1 VELTLT
7 IRPNFLPN
15 ERFLELRSILR
26 DHLQRIGATITPET
40 FPGICDDLIWWLL
53 KDSFRRAGAD
63 EGSVWIVDS
72 DLKHLVIAYNS
83 GPKAGEMIGFRQSLQ
98 EGIVSLVFANE
109 QSFVETEVY
118 RNAQHSG
125 KLDQKLSVT
134 TYAMIV
140 VPFYFLN
147 ECRGV
152 ISCVKLMEATTS
164 AGKLLPKGPVPGD
177 FDLND
182 LSTIQNVALIIRDL
196 IDYRLLKTTVAWKQ
210 G

>member
-1 VELTLT
+1 LAP
-7 IRPNFLPN
+7 RPNFLAN
-15 ERFLELRSILR
+15 EQFLPLRSVLQ
-26 DHLQRIGATITPET
+26 DHLQKMAATITPEN
-40 FPGICDDLIWWLL
+40 FPGICNDRIWRLL
-53 KDSFRRAGAD
+53 NDSFKRAGAD

-72 DLKHLVIAYNS
+72 EMKHLVISYNS
-83 GPKAGEMIGFRQSLQ
+83 GPNAEAITGFQQSLD

-109 QSFVETEVY
+109 QSFVETEVF

-125 KLDQKLSVT
+125 ILDDKLGVT

-152 ISCVKLMEATTS
+152 ISGVKLMEATAR
-164 AGKLLPKGPVPGD
+164 AGKLIPQGVLPAS

-182 LSTIQNVALIIRDL
+182 LAIIQNAALLIRDL
-196 IDYRLLKTTVAWKQ
+196 IDYGLLKTAVAWNQ
-210 G
+210 T

>member
-1 VELTLT
+1 LAT
-7 IRPNFLPN
+7 RPNFLAS
-15 ERFLELRSILR
+15 ERFLPLRSVLQ
-26 DHLQRIGATITPET
+26 DHLQRMAATITPEN
-40 FPGICDDLIWWLL
+40 FPAICDDRIWRLL
-53 KDSFRRAGAD
+53 NDSFKRAGAD

-72 DLKHLVIAYNS
+72 EMKHLVISYNS
-83 GPKAGEMIGFRQSLQ
+83 GPQAETITGFRQSLD

-109 QSFVETEVY
+109 QSFVETEVF

-125 KLDQKLSVT
+125 ILDDKLGVT

-152 ISCVKLMEATTS
+152 ISCVKLMEATAR
-164 AGKLLPKGPVPGD
+164 AGKLVPKGALPGG

-182 LSTIQNVALIIRDL
+182 LATMQNAVLIIRDL
-196 IDYRLLKTTVAWKQ
+196 IDYGLLKTAVAWNQ
-210 G
+210 S